1 MKLRAIIAEA
11 VLPESFLIVIK
22 FEGDN
27 RNKKFHVAC
36 SFNPFQKGMRIFE
49 TWELILKLD
58 SEEVITD
65 GFVKYET
72 ILTCDKAS
80 PVEEIGKGK

>member
-1 MKLRAIIAEA
+1 MKLRAVIAEA

-22 FEGDN
+22 FDGDT

-36 SFNPFQKGMRIFE
+36 SFNPYQKGMRIFE
-49 TWELILKLD
+49 TWDLILKLD
-58 SEEVITD
+58 SEEVVTD

-72 ILTCDKAS
+72 VLTCNKAV
-80 PVEEIGKGK
+80 PVEEIGDGK